1 MGQEALS
8 MFNNIASKA
17 KNVLGGVATQVA
29 NSMPQIMKIVNST
42 PQVIKVANL
51 IP

>member
-8 MFNNIASKA
+8 MFSNIASKA

-29 NSMPQIMKIVNST
+29 NSMPQPHGMGSMSVE
-42 PQVIKVANL
+42 P
-51 IP
+51 

>member
-29 NSMPQIMKIVNST
+29 NSMPQQT
-42 PQVIKVANL
+42 NL
-51 IP
+51 GMQAEPP